1 MTWVSG
7 ACCLRTRCPSQCWP
21 SRRRKPRKRTAAANP
36 SPTYST
42 KGRNEMENA
51 AATELFAKAED
62 IRKAAKP
69 EDRMTPARAYREA
82 MRQNPELAAA
92 ALRPGETV
100 PVRKA
105 ELEVRLGQ
113 HAIEIR
119 KASAEEL
126 SASQA

>member
-1 MTWVSG
+1 
-7 ACCLRTRCPSQCWP
+7 
-21 SRRRKPRKRTAAANP
+21 
-36 SPTYST
+36 
-42 KGRNEMENA
+42 MENA

-119 KASAEEL
+119 KASGEEL
-126 SASQA
+126 SASQAYREAMRQHPDLAAELSRLSRAVDTSG